1 MTTPSHVSKVRI
13 ARRTRD
19 RADELLAEL
28 APRPARNLSWN
39 RASACRNAVNF
50 ADSVRSDAYY
60 AWLNGARSRA
70 KALNRLAD
78 KLSQAAARAERVL

>member
-19 RADELLAEL
+19 RADEL

-70 KALNRLAD
+70 KTLNRLAD